1 MVAGLLRL
9 VSCAGLFLAAGC
21 QTMSPEALALADDQ
35 KCQSAG
41 AILGSGLYVE
51 CRLLLAEQH
60 EAEAF
65 DRRQKMAE
73 AILEAIDTAYG
84 LR

>member
-1 MVAGLLRL
+1 MFAVSLRL
-9 VSCAGLFLAAGC
+9 ASCAGLVLAAGC
-21 QTMSPEALALADDQ
+21 QTMSPEALALEDDQ
-35 KCQSAG
+35 RCQAAG
-41 AILGSGLYVE
+41 AALGTGLYVE
-51 CRLLLAEQH
+51 CRLLLAERH

-65 DRRQKMAE
+65 DRRQRIAD